1 MFHSTVNPSVPAAG
15 AESGNSTPR
24 RPRLAAAAEDEFGN
38 KIRRPSLRS
47 TERHAEAEE
56 VFGVHGKI
64 VYQFK
69 PGRARLFH
77 QRP

>member
-1 MFHSTVNPSVPAAG
+1 MFHSTFNPGVPAAG

-24 RPRLAAAAEDEFGN
+24 RPHPVAAAEDEFGN
-38 KIRRPSLRS
+38 KIRRPPLRC
-47 TERHAEAEE
+47 TERQAEGEE